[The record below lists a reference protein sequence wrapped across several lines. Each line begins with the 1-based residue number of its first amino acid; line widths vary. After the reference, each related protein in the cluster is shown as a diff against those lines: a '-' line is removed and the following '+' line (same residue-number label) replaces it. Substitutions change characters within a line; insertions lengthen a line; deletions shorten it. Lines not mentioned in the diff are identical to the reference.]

1 MIRPKRGIFQVK
13 RHAMFLLMAIGLV
26 LAFSGSALAV
36 ATATNVSN
44 SDYSIIP
51 SYVVQNVPPNIMI
64 LLDNSGSFYNFA
76 YRDANNDCS
85 AVSDPCTGFDPTR
98 TYYGYFNPDLW
109 YQYSSSRFAPDSS
122 NPTNATIGSS
132 VVNPDSGADWDGNF
146 LNWLTM
152 RESDVAR
159 KALTG
164 GLCDGSK
171 GCGYNGGTDSKGWDR
186 LVGVGVDDVSVRG
199 GYKQF
204 PSSLDPN
211 DYTPY
216 TNNNIIFE
224 WTDNESYGNFNVV
237 NNGGQCPG
245 SSTCNYNV
253 KVVVPVG
260 VKGVLQD
267 VVASKAR
274 IGLATF
280 GAPWQQPPYSYGN
293 GDGANIQITVGSQSL
308 SSVINAINKVQPT
321 SNTPLGEALY
331 EVAGYFGQVSSY
343 FNQMPTGPGPNYTG
357 GSNPTSNAGD
367 DPVNYGTTGHPEYPP
382 CAKNFVLLVTDGE
395 PCEDGEIPS
404 SILSYAAG
412 RSNFVCTNTGS
423 LSNGSLT
430 GSCPAVCSDGSL
442 PVSGQC
448 PAGAV
453 LYPAE
458 SSFGTCSAGNT
469 AAGIE
474 SVALWMHD
482 GNPAGINST
491 ADDIRQNQPGK
502 PGGINT
508 ITLYTVFAFG
518 HGYSSTL
525 LKYASIN
532 GGFTGS
538 SDYKPDAGHP
548 GEWTTS
554 SDGTPDNYFEASS
567 GTDLESA
574 LKNALTSM
582 LKRASSGT
590 AASVLASGQ
599 GSGANLVQAVF
610 YPSRAFGN
618 DVLNWSGA
626 AHDYWFYVDPNFNNS
641 NALQPID
648 GDYYLTLGDGT
659 TLGDGDDVISFY
671 FDQGNGT
678 TMADRQLS
686 KPDGSAGTEVTP
698 AEPFED
704 LNDLWE
710 AGLQLWNESPSSR
723 NIYTNIPTQ
732 GGIANM
738 VSFNLNNAPLIGS
751 YMNVSSLYNGVDSV
765 IQWTEGYDLT
775 GYDPDNDGID
785 DYRSRTVD
793 ADGTG
798 TYKVWKLGD
807 ILNSTPRIV
816 SWMPLNNY
824 DKAYGDTTYSEYINS
839 SEYKSRGTVYAG
851 GNDGMLHAF
860 NMGLLNATGPFS
872 NANTKAQL
880 LCQDGSTPPNCQTGP
895 PLGAER
901 WAFIPENVLP
911 YLQYIAG
918 VDSSIANSTGG
929 YPGYGETYGSGPSY
943 SHIYT
948 VDLTPY
954 VFDASINKPTD
965 CTAAN
970 YWDCAKEESSWRT
983 ILIGGMRLGGAS
995 APPSANCCSI
1005 ENQTNGCN
1013 SNSTCGSSCNQTN
1026 GPNVTCS
1033 STSGCNPYCV
1043 GTPATDPN
1051 GNPIGYSSYFALDI
1065 TDENHP
1071 KLLWEF
1077 TSPNLGF
1084 ATSGPAIVRISA
1096 KGDATGNA
1104 KNGEWFVVFGSGPT
1118 GPIDTAYNQFLG
1130 YSNQD
1135 LRYFVLDLATGKL
1148 MATIDTGIAVGFSG
1162 DLFNATNDS
1171 NQNYEDDAIFG
1182 GYVDD
1187 SDNSGTW
1194 DQGGVGRIL
1203 TVGSNG
1209 RELRDSYG
1217 NPDPTQWTFS
1227 KVIDG
1232 IGPVTTS
1239 VARLQNNITDKLWLY
1254 FGTGRDYY
1262 SFSTI
1267 NSQGTIQ
1274 PVVDAQNNQNYLV
1287 GLQDPCYVSATSLF
1301 CNPKIADSDCSSSCT
1316 SGLSGTTSLENV
1328 DTSSCTGA
1336 SLGSDYGWYIDLDR
1350 TGCYAYPEVI
1360 GDPLQVSSSCEQ
1372 CPVPSGCTA
1381 PPNYVSCPGDTT
1393 SCPGSTDELYYGA
1406 ERVITDPDASI
1417 SGAVYF
1423 TTFKPYFEQCGI
1435 GGKSFLWAVNYDNGA
1450 CLADSVGNES
1460 KGMALLQVST
1470 GSIQQINLATT
1481 LTFNGGRSSGAFE
1494 GMPPTAQGLALFT
1507 APPPV
1512 RKMLHV
1518 REEQ

>member
-1 MIRPKRGIFQVK
+1 MK
-13 RHAMFLLMAIGLV
+13 RHAVLLLSFVLV
-26 LAFSGSALAV
+26 LVISGAALA
-36 ATATNVSN
+36 AVSN
-44 SDYSIIP
+44 GDYSIIP

-76 YRDANNDCS
+76 YRDASNDCS
-85 AVSDPCTGFDPTR
+85 DVSDPCTGFDPTQ
-98 TYYGYFNPDLW
+98 TYYGYFNSNIW
-109 YQYSSSRFAPDSS
+109 YQYSSSRFVPDPS

-132 VVNPDSGADWDGNF
+132 VVNPNSGADWDGNF

-164 GLCDGSK
+164 GLCDGAK
-171 GCGYNGGTDSKGWDR
+171 GCGYGGGTDSKGWDR
-186 LVGVGVDDVSVRG
+186 LVGIGVDYIGRG
-199 GYKQF
+199 AYKQIAN
-204 PSSLDPN
+204 PG

-216 TNNNIIFE
+216 SSSNTRFQ
-224 WTDNESYGNFNVV
+224 WADDYGNILGGGTSSGVFAVWQ
-237 NNGGQCPG
+237 NNGNGWG
-245 SSTCNYNV
+245 EVTNSTYNV

-260 VKGVLQD
+260 VEGVLQKE
-267 VVASKAR
+267 VGSKAR

-280 GAPWQQPPYSYGN
+280 GAPWNEPNKYGDTGT
-293 GDGANIQITVGSQSL
+293 GDGANIQITIGSQSL
-308 SSVINAINKVQPT
+308 NSVINAINNVQPT
-321 SNTPLGEALY
+321 ANTPLGEALF
-331 EVAGYFGQVSSY
+331 ETAGYFGQVSGDFSQLI
-343 FNQMPTGPGPNYTG
+343 NGPGPNYTG
-357 GSNPTSNAGD
+357 GTNPTSNAGD
-367 DPVNYGTTGHPEYPP
+367 DPYNYGTGGHPQYPP
-382 CAKNFVLLVTDGE
+382 CSKNFILLVTDGE

-404 SILSYAAG
+404 SILSYAAKQ
-412 RSNFVCTNTGS
+412 SPFVCTNSGS
-423 LSNGSLT
+423 LSNGTLT
-430 GSCPAVCSDGSL
+430 GSCPAVCSDGST

-448 PAGAV
+448 PSGTV

-458 SSFGTCSAGNT
+458 SSFESCPAGNE
-469 AAGIE
+469 AAGLE

-491 ADDIRQNQPGK
+491 ADDIRQDQTGK

-508 ITLYTVFAFG
+508 LTLYTVFAFG

-538 SDYKPDAGHP
+538 SDYKPDVGDQA
-548 GEWTTS
+548 EWSTS
-554 SDGTPDNYFEASS
+554 SDGAPYNYFEASS
-567 GTDLESA
+567 GRDLETA
-574 LKNALTSM
+574 LENALSSM

-599 GSGANLVQAVF
+599 GSGASLVQAVF

-618 DVLNWSGA
+618 DVLNWTGA

-641 NALQPID
+641 NTLEPTD
-648 GDYYLTLGDGT
+648 KDYALTLGDGT
-659 TLGDGDDVISFY
+659 TMGDGDDIISFY
-671 FDQGNGT
+671 FDPVKGN

-698 AEPFED
+698 TEPFEE

-710 AGLQLWNESPSSR
+710 AGYQLWSESPSSR
-723 NIYTNIPTQ
+723 TIYTNIPS

-738 VSFNLNNAPLIGS
+738 VSFDVNNASLIGP
-751 YMNVSSLYNGVDSV
+751 YLNVSNLYNGVDSV

-793 ADGTG
+793 ATGTG
-798 TYKVWKLGD
+798 TYNVWKLGD

-816 SWMPLNNY
+816 AWMPLNNY
-824 DKAYGDTTYSEYINS
+824 DKVYGDKTYAAYINS
-839 SEYKSRGTVYAG
+839 SQYKNRGTVYVG

-860 NMGLLNATGPFS
+860 NLGLLNSTGPFG
-872 NANTKAQL
+872 NANTKATL
-880 LCQDGSTPPNCQTGP
+880 TCQDGSTPPNCKTGP

-918 VDSSIANSTGG
+918 VDSSIAK
-929 YPGYGETYGSGPSY
+929 GYGETYGVGPSY

-954 VFDASINKPTD
+954 VFDASIGGCGNGSD
-965 CTAAN
+965 
-970 YWDCAKEESSWRT
+970 YWDCTKTESSWRT

-995 APPSANCCSI
+995 APQSANCCSI
-1005 ENQTNGCN
+1005 ENQTNSCN
-1013 SNSTCGSSCNQTN
+1013 SNSTCGSSCNQTD
-1026 GPNVTCS
+1026 GPDVTCS
-1033 STSGCNPYCV
+1033 STNGCNAYCV
-1043 GTPATDPN
+1043 GTPATDPS

-1065 TDENHP
+1065 TDENNP

-1096 KGDATGNA
+1096 NGDPMGNA

-1130 YSNQD
+1130 YSDQD

-1148 MATIDTGIAVGFSG
+1148 MATIDSGISDAFSG

-1187 SDNSGTW
+1187 SDSSGTW

-1203 TVGSNG
+1203 TVDSNG
-1209 RELRDSYG
+1209 RELRDSSG
-1217 NPDPTQWTFS
+1217 NPDPGKWTFN

-1239 VARLQNNITDKLWLY
+1239 VARLQNNIKNKLWLY

-1267 NSQGTIQ
+1267 NSQGAIQ
-1274 PVVDAQNNQNYLV
+1274 PVVDTQNNRNYLV
-1287 GLQDPCYVSATSLF
+1287 GLWDPCYISSTSLF
-1301 CNPKIADSDCSSSCT
+1301 CNPKIAGSSC
-1316 SGLSGTTSLENV
+1316 SP
-1328 DTSSCTGA
+1328 SCTNGLGA
-1336 SLGSDYGWYIDLDR
+1336 SDLAAVGTGTCSGVAQD
-1350 TGCYAYPEVI
+1350 TDWSIALDTNGCYAYPEVI

-1372 CPVPSGCTA
+1372 CPVPSNCPSSASTNGA
-1381 PPNYVSCPGDTT
+1381 YVSCPGDTT
-1393 SCPGSTDELYYGA
+1393 SCPSSTDELYYGA

-1435 GGKSFLWAVNYDNGA
+1435 GGKSFLWAVNYNNGA
-1450 CLADSVGNES
+1450 CLADSTGNES
-1460 KGMALLQVST
+1460 KGVALLQVST
-1470 GSIQQINLATT
+1470 GSIQQINLATG
-1481 LTFNGGRSSGAFE
+1481 LDFNGGRSSGAFE

-1512 RKMLHV
+1512 MKMLHI
-1518 REEQ
+1518 REEK